1 MHSRLTTCSPGGH
14 RSIRI
19 GLLAGVAKFPAFCG
33 AYTDGRDA
41 EALCRKS
48 LATMFAHFGQET
60 GEHDPHSPIEAWRQG
75 LYWVRELGWTESMR
89 GGYNSECA
97 PSLWQGQTWPCG
109 TFDNGEF
116 KSYFGRG
123 AKQLSYNYNYRP
135 FSEAMF
141 GTVRTLLD
149 HPEQVADTW
158 LNLASAVFFF
168 VYPQPPKPA
177 MLHVI
182 DGTWQPNALDIQ
194 SGLLPGFGVT
204 TQIINGGVECGG
216 STEQAQSSNRLT
228 YYRSLAQYLHVPITA
243 NEVLGCRGMRAFGE
257 GGAGALPIY
266 WEQDWSYVPGNPNG
280 GKSYACQ
287 LVGYQTPFSA
297 FKPGDYARCVQHFF
311 PEVVIEDSGGP
322 NQPPVAVITG
332 PSQAEGGATVTLSG
346 QASTDPERGA
356 LRYQWTLPAGVSAV
370 ARNQLHL
377 EASLPRPTA
386 DTSLLFVLR
395 VTDDQGASDTAQ
407 HVLLVQ
413 GASGGDSEGTI
424 RPTRKA
430 SRIRPGTSSA
440 VRGACISASPSPIAA
455 GALAPPGPMPPARAR
470 PGTVLG
476 RNAKHLLRAERIRR
490 DGQLMVSALQRA
502 VEKRVSMMAPG
513 VERDIC

>member
-1 MHSRLTTCSPGGH
+1 
-14 RSIRI
+14 
-19 GLLAGVAKFPAFCG
+19 
-33 AYTDGRDA
+33 
-41 EALCRKS
+41 
-48 LATMFAHFGQET
+48 
-60 GEHDPHSPIEAWRQG
+60 
-75 LYWVRELGWTESMR
+75 
-89 GGYNSECA
+89 
-97 PSLWQGQTWPCG
+97 
-109 TFDNGEF
+109 
-116 KSYFGRG
+116 
-123 AKQLSYNYNYRP
+123 
-135 FSEAMF
+135 MF

-228 YYRSLAQYLHVPITA
+228 YYKSLAQYLHVPIA
-243 NEVLGCRGMRAFGE
+243 NNEVLGCRGMRAFDQGS
-257 GGAGALPIY
+257 AGALRIY
-266 WEQDWSYVPGNPNG
+266 WEQDWSYVPGHPNG

-311 PEVVIEDSGGP
+311 PEVVIEDNGSGDT

-346 QASTDPERGA
+346 QASTDPEREA

-370 ARNQLHL
+370 ARNQRHL
-377 EASLPRPTA
+377 EAWLPSPSADISLF
-386 DTSLLFVLR
+386 FVLR
-395 VTDDQGASDTAQ
+395 VTDAQGASDTAQ
-407 HVLLVQ
+407 HVLLVTGSSSTPPKPYQAYQEGFPYQAGDIVTSQ
-413 GASGGDSEGTI
+413 GSLYQCKPFPYSGWCAG
-424 RPTRKA
+424 A
-430 SRIRPGTSSA
+430 AWAYAPGTGTAWDSA
-440 VRGACISASPSPIAA
+440 W
-455 GALAPPGPMPPARAR
+455 
-470 PGTVLG
+470 
-476 RNAKHLLRAERIRR
+476 
-490 DGQLMVSALQRA
+490 
-502 VEKRVSMMAPG
+502 EKR
-513 VERDIC
+513 